1 MSSATQHEAN
11 LQAKLQEWGIEL
23 PPTPPQGGLY
33 KPVVFVDQLAMLSG
47 HGPFQPDGTY
57 MKGRVGE
64 DFDLQQAQ
72 LAARQVGLSLLATMR
87 EHFGDLNRVKRIVK
101 SLAFVNST
109 PDFTEQPQVV
119 DGYSELFAAVFGDAG
134 VGARSAIGTSVLPG
148 NIPVEIEVIV
158 ELC

>member
-1 MSSATQHEAN
+1 MSPATKHEAN
-11 LQAKLQEWGIEL
+11 LQATLKELAIDL

-33 KPVVFVDQLAMLSG
+33 KPVVIVDNLAYLSG
-47 HGPFQPDGTY
+47 HGPFQADSTY
-57 MKGRVGE
+57 MTGRVGE
-64 DFDLQQAQ
+64 DFDLEQAQ
-72 LAARQVGLSLLATMR
+72 LAARQVGLTLLATMR
-87 EHFGDLNRVKRIVK
+87 AQLGSLDRVKRIVK

-158 ELC
+158 EID